1 MDAKFRP
8 AAADKTSVVRAT
20 FWQQPARASAVLV
33 LVAAATASLLASG
46 CGAVSTQQSLGD
58 AQKQLDEAKKL
69 EGDEFAP
76 YEYTRANSYFQKA
89 KKLNGEGMYEQSAEY
104 AKLAQLAAEKAQD
117 VARLG
122 KERKVRLQK
131 FAPAAQQNLK
141 GAPVAPSVPAVP
153 KAPAVPGSMVP
164 DPKGGK

>member
-1 MDAKFRP
+1 LDAKFRP
-8 AAADKTSVVRAT
+8 AAADKTSVVRANT
-20 FWQQPARASAVLV
+20 WQNAARARVVLL
-33 LVAAATASLLASG
+33 LVAAATGCLLASG

-69 EGDEFAP
+69 EGEEFAP
-76 YEYTRANSYFQKA
+76 YEYTRAASYFQKA
-89 KKLNGEGMYEQSAEY
+89 KKLNGEGLYEQSAEY

-131 FAPAAQQNLK
+131 FAPK
-141 GAPVAPSVPAVP
+141 APVAPPAP
-153 KAPAVPGSMVP
+153 KAPVAPGSMVP
-164 DPKGGK
+164 DQKGGK